1 MSTSIVFMGTPEFAA
16 PILQSLIDAPEYEVK
31 AVLTQPDH
39 RVGRKHVLTPSSVK
53 KLAVENGIKVLQ
65 PAKLGGSEEMQEII
79 DLQPDFLITAAYG
92 QFLPTKLLNA
102 AQIAAINIHGS
113 LLPKYRGGA
122 PVQYSIINGDEKTG
136 VTIMY
141 MVKKMDA
148 GDMISQRA
156 IPIEKDDDNGTMF
169 KKLSILGRDL
179 LLETL
184 PDLISGNVHPQK
196 QDPAKVTFSPNISSG
211 QERIDYT
218 MPAEKIDDKVR
229 GLRPAPIG
237 NMMIDGL
244 RTKVY
249 DVTPLTETTS
259 LEPGKVVRVD
269 KHHLVLAAGDGT
281 TYQINELK
289 PAGKQ
294 KMNITAYLNGHQN
307 IQEGKQVITDD

>member
-1 MSTSIVFMGTPEFAA
+1 MSTSIVFMGTPEFAV
-16 PILQSLIDAPEYEVK
+16 PILQSLIDAPQYEVK

-39 RVGRKHVLTPSSVK
+39 RVGRKHILTPSPVK
-53 KLAVENGIKVLQ
+53 KLAVENDIKVLQ
-65 PAKLGGSEEMQEII
+65 PAKLSGSDEMAEIIEMQP
-79 DLQPDFLITAAYG
+79 DLLITAAYG

-102 AQIAAINIHGS
+102 AQIAAINVHGS

-122 PVQYSIINGDEKTG
+122 PVQYSIINGDKETG

-156 IPIEKDDDNGTMF
+156 IPIEPDDDNGTMF

-179 LLETL
+179 LLDTL

-196 QDPAKVTFSPNISSG
+196 QDPDKVTFSPNISSE
-211 QERIDYT
+211 QEQIDYKL
-218 MPAEKIDDKVR
+218 PADRIDDKVR
-229 GLRPAPIG
+229 GLRPAPIA
-237 NMMIDGL
+237 NMKIDGL
-244 RTKVY
+244 RTKIY
-249 DVTPLTETTS
+249 DVTPLDEKTD

-269 KHHLVLAAGDGT
+269 KHHLVIAAVIGT

-294 KMNITAYLNGHQN
+294 NMNITAYLNGHQN
-307 IQEGKQVITDD
+307 IKEGTQVVTDD

>member
-1 MSTSIVFMGTPEFAA
+1 MSTSIVFMGTPEFAV
-16 PILQSLIDAPEYEVK
+16 PILESLIDAPEYDVK

-39 RVGRKHVLTPSSVK
+39 QVGRKHVLTSSPVK
-53 KLAVENGIKVLQ
+53 KLAVENQIKVLQ
-65 PAKLGGSEEMQEII
+65 PTKLGGSEEMAEII
-79 DLQPDFLITAAYG
+79 EMQPDLLITAAYG
-92 QFLPTKLLNA
+92 QFLPTKLLEA
-102 AQIAAINIHGS
+102 ARIAAINVHGS

-122 PVQYSIINGDEKTG
+122 PVQYSIINGDKETG
-136 VTIMY
+136 ITIMY

-148 GDMISQRA
+148 GDMISQRS
-156 IPIEKDDDNGTMF
+156 IPIEADDDNGTMF

-196 QDPAKVTFSPNISSG
+196 QDPEKVTFSPNISSA
-211 QERIDYT
+211 QEQIDYT
-218 MPAEKIDDKVR
+218 MTADKIDYKVR

-237 NMMIDGL
+237 NMKIDGL
-244 RTKVY
+244 RTKIY
-249 DVTPLTETTS
+249 DVTPLDEKTS

-269 KHHLVLAAGDGT
+269 KHHLVIAAGNGT

-307 IQEGKQVITDD
+307 IKEGMQVITDD